1 MVRLGGIATQY
12 DELLTLS
19 TELGYELMI
28 SGAEIYRAEDSVS
41 RLLRAYGAT
50 TGEVFAIP
58 NCLIVSL
65 VDQSGEPLTRIRR
78 IPPHG
83 TDIDR
88 LERCNDLCRTLCR
101 ETPDC
106 AAALEQLAGI
116 RRSWKGYT
124 PAMAMVGYFT
134 GAFGFCLFFSGTLL
148 DAVFSGLCSL
158 AVGLCLHMMG
168 KMGSN
173 SFFQTIAASA
183 VLAVAS
189 VSLAKISPALNV
201 DRIAIGGLM
210 ALVPGVCFTSA
221 LRDIM
226 AGDMLSGLSKA
237 AEGILIGGAVAIG
250 MGAGMAITA
259 MLWGG

>member
-1 MVRLGGIATQY
+1 MGGVETHY
-12 DELLTLS
+12 NELLGLS

-28 SGAEIYRAEDSVS
+28 SGAEIYRVEDSVR
-41 RLLRAYGAT
+41 RLLSAYGTA

-58 NCLIVSL
+58 NCLIVSVL
-65 VDQSGEPLTRIRR
+65 GQSGEPLTRIRR

-88 LERCNDLCRTLCR
+88 LERCNELCRVLCR

-106 AAALEQLAGI
+106 ASALAQLEEM
-116 RRSWKGYT
+116 RRGWRGYT
-124 PAMAMVGYFT
+124 PAMAMTGYFI
-134 GAFGFCLFFSGTLL
+134 GAFGFCLFFSGTFF
-148 DAVFSGLCSL
+148 DAVLSGLCTL
-158 AVGLCLHMMG
+158 ALGLCLHVMG
-168 KMGSN
+168 RMGAN

-183 VLAVAS
+183 VSTVL
-189 VSLAKISPALNV
+189 SLALARLAPGLNA
-201 DRIAIGGLM
+201 DRIAIGALM

-237 AEGILIGGAVAIG
+237 AEGILIGVAIVIG
-250 MGAGMAITA
+250 TGAGMAVA
-259 MLWGG
+259 GLL